1 MRQGGQVH
9 LAGQGQMPEG
19 EMVKKYKLRY
29 GEFSIEYGGLCGYC
43 TMPDRLMD
51 YPHWGEDFSIWLDDR
66 LKGKAKLDTLIH
78 ELLHA
83 EHPELTEEQVTETAT
98 HLAEV
103 LHGEGWR
110 EKTKGK

>member
-1 MRQGGQVH
+1 
-9 LAGQGQMPEG
+9 MP
-19 EMVKKYKLRY
+19 KKYKLRH
-29 GEFSIEYGGLCGYC
+29 GEFTIEYGGMLGMM

-51 YPHWGEDFSIWLDDR
+51 YEHWPDEYSIWLDDR

-98 HLAEV
+98 HIANV
-103 LHGEGWR
+103 VWGEGWR
-110 EKTKGK
+110 EQTKGK